1 MRIVGGRWRRTSL
14 AVADRNGL
22 RPTPERVRETVF
34 DWLGHLLGSFSGKSA
49 LDLFAGSGALGFEA
63 LSRGMKAAD
72 FVERD
77 SRQAALLKHAAA
89 KLSEKEA
96 NGTQIRVHQ
105 GDAFQFLEGAASY
118 YDVIFIDPPYAL
130 NLQDEAI
137 VEAAKCLG
145 PNGILYVERSGV
157 LTSPEV
163 LDQQKLVRLRSMSAG
178 HWPKSRSRFAV
189 KRRRLPLS
197 RHRRRLK
204 VKFNALIASLTSDQL
219 WLMHGQ
225 D

>member
-1 MRIVGGRWRRTSL
+1 MRIVGGRWRRTPL
-14 AVADRNGL
+14 AVVDRNGL

-63 LSRGMKAAD
+63 L
-72 FVERD
+72 
-77 SRQAALLKHAAA
+77 ALLKHAAA

-178 HWPKSRSRFAV
+178 QVTCELLGFAAGS
-189 KRRRLPLS
+189 LAALA
-197 RHRRRLK
+197 K
-204 VKFNALIASLTSDQL
+204 VKKPLRGKAAKIAAKQAQKAAQ
-219 WLMHGQ
+219 G
-225 D
+225 

>member
-1 MRIVGGRWRRTSL
+1 MRIVGGRWRRTPL

-34 DWLGHLLGSFSGKSA
+34 DWLGHLLGSFSGKSV

-77 SRQAALLKHAAA
+77 SRQAALLKQAAA

-96 NGTQIRVHQ
+96 DDIQIRVHQ
-105 GDAFQFLEGAASY
+105 GDAFEFLKGTASC

-130 NLQDEAI
+130 DMQDKAI
-137 VEAAKCLG
+137 VEAAKWLG
-145 PNGILYVERSGV
+145 PNGVLYVERSGPDV
-157 LTSPEV
+157 AGSARATKTRSLKEYECWAG
-163 LDQQKLVRLRSMSAG
+163 DLRTFGFCSWCSGCLGQSQEAA
-178 HWPKSRSRFAV
+178 SR
-189 KRRRLPLS
+189 
-197 RHRRRLK
+197 
-204 VKFNALIASLTSDQL
+204 
-219 WLMHGQ
+219 
-225 D
+225 

>member
-1 MRIVGGRWRRTSL
+1 MRIVGGRWRRTPL

-34 DWLGHLLGSFSGKSA
+34 DWLGHLLGSFSGKSV

-77 SRQAALLKHAAA
+77 SRQAALLKQAAA

-96 NGTQIRVHQ
+96 DDIQIRVHQ
-105 GDAFQFLEGAASY
+105 GDAFEFLKGTASC

-130 NLQDEAI
+130 DMQDKAI
-137 VEAAKCLG
+137 VEAAKWLG
-145 PNGILYVERSGV
+145 PNGVLYVERSGV

-163 LDQQKLVRLRSMSAG
+163 LEQQKLVRLRSMSAG
-178 HWPKSRSRFAV
+178 QVTCELLGFAAGALAALA
-189 KRRRLPLS
+189 KAKKPL
-197 RHRRRLK
+197 RGK
-204 VKFNALIASLTSDQL
+204 AAKIAAKQQAQKAAQ
-219 WLMHGQ
+219 G
-225 D
+225 